1 MITPHLEAVALAG
14 SLLLDD
20 GTPPQAPDLRLR
32 ELMQAYAQGY
42 HGMLLSAPEMHW
54 LYFSGVVFGLFFL
67 GVAIWSHRG
76 KNTAGQEAAT
86 LSLLYQTAA
95 ETAQAQEEMSLHCK
109 CKHVAIINKA
119 A

>member
-20 GTPPQAPDLRLR
+20 GTPPQASDLRLR

-76 KNTAGQEAAT
+76 EKT
-86 LSLLYQTAA
+86 LRTKKPQRFRSYT
-95 ETAQAQEEMSLHCK
+95 K
-109 CKHVAIINKA
+109 RRPKRRKRKKK
-119 A
+119 